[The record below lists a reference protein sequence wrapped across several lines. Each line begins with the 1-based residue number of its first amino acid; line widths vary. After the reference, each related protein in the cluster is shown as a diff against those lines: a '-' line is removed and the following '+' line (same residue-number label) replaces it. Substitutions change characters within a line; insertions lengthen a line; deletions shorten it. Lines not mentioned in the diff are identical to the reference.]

1 MGLPP
6 VVDCSL
12 ASNERSTV
20 PAPTVNI
27 QGTSFSTVEAPG
39 PWLPA
44 HTTNGIL
51 LHGAVGGDGD
61 HVAVVGRLDF
71 LADREGD
78 DVDVVMDGPR
88 PWRGLLR
95 RPSRHGS
102 RQQVTWFLETYLPG
116 TELTLPLRYK
126 EFPGPTLPLLAPWDQ
141 GSGPP
146 CSSLEAPRFLS
157 SRAGVRDKVEARRI
171 SRAEEIHEPLVQGVG
186 EEVPL
191 SHSDLNRNAEWP
203 WCITVWYILDA
214 L

>member
-12 ASNERSTV
+12 ATNERTTV
-20 PAPTVNI
+20 PAPTLNI
-27 QGTSFSTVEAPG
+27 QGTSFYTVEAPG

-88 PWRGLLR
+88 PWRGLFYVIM
-95 RPSRHGS
+95 S
-102 RQQVTWFLETYLPG
+102 
-116 TELTLPLRYK
+116 TL
-126 EFPGPTLPLLAPWDQ
+126 
-141 GSGPP
+141 S
-146 CSSLEAPRFLS
+146 
-157 SRAGVRDKVEARRI
+157 I
-171 SRAEEIHEPLVQGVG
+171 NI
-186 EEVPL
+186 
-191 SHSDLNRNAEWP
+191 
-203 WCITVWYILDA
+203 
-214 L
+214 